1 MKKKKMKTTKR
12 FDLAIQKLYQ
22 AFHNNTLN
30 PDDCKLCAVG
40 NILDNNDYWKH
51 LTDKHGST
59 KLNYLGKLHQNLGRR
74 FNGYSPL
81 ELLSIEKAFL
91 KGCGYKGFSK
101 DNRLYRLENLTDKN
115 TLFNGLNSVVT
126 YLCELDGIVDI
137 MDCSKLF
144 KFESQS
150 LQCQN

>member
-1 MKKKKMKTTKR
+1 MKTTKR

-22 AFHNNTLN
+22 AFHNNRLN

-40 NILDNNDYWKH
+40 NILDNNDSWKH

-59 KLNYLGKLHQNLGRR
+59 KLNYLGILHQNLGRR

-81 ELLSIEKAFL
+81 ELLHIEKSFL
-91 KGCGYKGFSK
+91 KGCGYTGFSK
-101 DNRLYRLENLTDKN
+101 DNRLYRPENITDKN
-115 TLFNGLNSVVT
+115 ILFNGLNSVVT

-150 LQCQN
+150 LQCQD